1 MRVATT
7 QVYRQ
12 SLDAFAT
19 QQAKLNK
26 LQEQISTGVK
36 INKPS
41 DDPAAST
48 RILELEQTVELYSQY
63 QTNIDLAESRLAS
76 QESAIASMENI
87 LLRVRELALQANNA
101 TQDEASR
108 RAITF
113 EIEERA
119 QALLALANTVDQ
131 NGDYLFAGFQNQ
143 SEPFTENTLGDV
155 DYVQFNG
162 DGGSR
167 NTQISQS
174 RQINVDTQG
183 RDLLM
188 AIPSLVGLNEF
199 STATNAGNAVIAPAS
214 VVDNVNYIADTYTIS
229 FDTVSAL
236 PDTVYNVVNAAGTT
250 VASGTYVEGE
260 AIEFMGIRTSVVGVP
275 ANNDSFTVS
284 PGQYQDIFSIVN
296 NLIDSIQSASTAT
309 ATGSYT
315 FGSAV
320 TVFDYSVETASFEV
334 DGNLISLNANYGGL
348 DGLTT
353 EIQNQL
359 DLAVGTGIYQASHDG
374 VTVSIS
380 QTTTG
385 PASAAP
391 VVNNFNG
398 DVDGNG
404 TPATSGSATSLAVS
418 VLDYSGANDIS
429 FDVDGFQVILD
440 VNYATV
446 AGVSAEIQADLDA
459 TAGPGVY
466 NVTDN
471 GINITIARVATGAA
485 STAPVINNPGGT
497 GTNQAEF
504 TGAATTNGVDAI
516 NTVADF
522 TANGVSV
529 NGQLDSSV
537 LNANIAQ
544 ALDDLDS
551 GFTKLIEART
561 SIGGRLNALENQYED
576 NDAYILSTQKIL
588 SLIRDTDLAEAI
600 SRLTLEQTTLE
611 AAQAVFTRITGSSL
625 FSYLR

>member
-7 QVYRQ
+7 QVYKQ

-48 RILELEQTVELYSQY
+48 RVLELEQTIGLYSQY
-63 QTNIDLAESRLAS
+63 QTNIELAETRLNL
-76 QESAIASMENI
+76 QESTISSMENI

-113 EIEERA
+113 EIEELE
-119 QALLALANTVDQ
+119 QALLSLANTVDE

-143 SEPFTENTLGDV
+143 SLPFTENTLGDV
-155 DYVQFNG
+155 NYVEFNG
-162 DGGSR
+162 DAGSR

-199 STATNAGNAVIAPAS
+199 TGAANAGSAVIAPAS
-214 VVDNVNYIADTYTIS
+214 VVDNVNYVADTYTIT
-229 FDTVSAL
+229 FDTVSAA
-236 PDTVYNVVNAAGTT
+236 PDTVYDVVNAAGTT

-284 PGQYQDIFSIVN
+284 PGQYQDMFAIVN
-296 NLIDSIQSASTAT
+296 NLIDSIQSAPTAT

-348 DGLTT
+348 DGLTL

-359 DLAVGTGIYQASHDG
+359 DLAVGTGIYQASNDG
-374 VTVSIS
+374 STVTIS

-385 PASAAP
+385 TASAAP

-418 VLDYSGANDIS
+418 VVDYTGANDIS

-440 VNYATV
+440 VNYATL
-446 AGVSAEIQADLDA
+446 AGVTAEIQADLDA

-471 GINITIARVATGAA
+471 GTNITIAKVATGAA
-485 STAPVINNPGGT
+485 STAPVINNPGGA

-544 ALDDLDS
+544 ALNDLDS
-551 GFTKLIEART
+551 GFNQLLEART

-576 NDAYILSTQKIL
+576 NDAYIFNTQKIL
-588 SLIRDTDLAEAI
+588 STIRDTDLAEAI

-611 AAQAVFTRITGSSL
+611 AAQAVFSRITGSSL